1 MDTHATDTAPTENFD
16 VIVVGAGMVGT
27 ALTALLAQAGMHVAL
42 VEARHEPQRWEA
54 VNKTLPTPRVS
65 ALTPVSQRLLTH
77 LDVWPAM
84 AECRVTPYRYMQVWD
99 AEGSGEIKF
108 SADEAGVPVL
118 GHIVENAITQA
129 ALNDA
134 VLDHPRVEHF
144 FGCRVQALQTSATG
158 RWLVLDD
165 ARKLRAPLL
174 VAADGARST
183 LRELAGIEI
192 TSDDMGQEAVVTTA
206 TGRWLVLDDA
216 RKLHA
221 PLLVAADGARSTLR
235 ELAGIEITSDD
246 MGQEAV
252 VTTVK
257 CAHVHGSTAR
267 QAFTQSGPLAF
278 LPITLEDDA
287 RYCSIVWSTTPEHAL
302 ALSHFTPDE
311 LGKALGEAFGYR
323 LGEVEVCDRAYR
335 FPLVQRHARQY
346 VLPHFALIGDAAHS
360 IHPLAGQGVNLG
372 LMDAAVLAEEVVSAW
387 KRGAPWGE
395 LTTLK
400 RYERRRRLDNSAML
414 GLMKGFR
421 ELFGTQ
427 MPLFTLARNLGMSGM
442 NQLSPVKR
450 SVMRQATGERGR
462 LPHSCR

>member
-165 ARKLRAPLL
+165 ARKLR
-174 VAADGARST
+174 
-183 LRELAGIEI
+183 
-192 TSDDMGQEAVVTTA
+192 
-206 TGRWLVLDDA
+206 
-216 RKLHA
+216 A

>member
-144 FGCRVQALQTSATG
+144 FGCRVQALQTS
-158 RWLVLDD
+158 
-165 ARKLRAPLL
+165 
-174 VAADGARST
+174 
-183 LRELAGIEI
+183 
-192 TSDDMGQEAVVTTA
+192 A